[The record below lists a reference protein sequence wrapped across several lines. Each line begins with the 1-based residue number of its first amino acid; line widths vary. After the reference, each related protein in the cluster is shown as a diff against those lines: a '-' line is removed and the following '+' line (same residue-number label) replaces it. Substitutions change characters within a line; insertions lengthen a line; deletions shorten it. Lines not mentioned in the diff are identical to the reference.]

1 MAKQP
6 ADVTGVAYSEVK
18 DDAAQRLLAS
28 TGKRRDWTDV
38 KEALEAGGKL
48 FLPDDQM
55 NANGAK
61 YLSIAF
67 ARRKLGK
74 TLHVRK
80 VTHEGTKGRLI
91 WLGETKAKAN

>member
-1 MAKQP
+1 MSKQP
-6 ADVTGVAYSEVK
+6 ADVTGVAFEEVK

-28 TGKRRDWTDV
+28 TGKRHDWSDV
-38 KEALEAGGKL
+38 KRALEAGGKL

-67 ARRKLGK
+67 ARRKLGR

-80 VTHEGTKGRLI
+80 VTHDGTRGRLI
-91 WLGETKAKAN
+91 WLGEGK